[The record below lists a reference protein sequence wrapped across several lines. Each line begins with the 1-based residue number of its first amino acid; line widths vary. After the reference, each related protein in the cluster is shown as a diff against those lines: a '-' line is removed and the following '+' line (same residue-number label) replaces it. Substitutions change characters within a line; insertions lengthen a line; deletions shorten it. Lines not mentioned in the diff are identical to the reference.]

1 VAPSVCEQPPTTCVN
16 RRKWFWQT
24 VTNLCS
30 VQEIKLLLQLQIPNM
45 ECLIINKTRGCRPF
59 EGRMEK
65 DITFVNYS
73 YKKDTLPLTRTPV
86 TNKVLASPVWGPFTM
101 CCYKQVCLDQTN
113 CNHGSFQS
121 IFFTYQNLLCLQHSQ
136 DLGTCN
142 GQPILNRLTKAK
154 STLFL
159 CFLEN
164 GLPSPY

>member
-1 VAPSVCEQPPTTCVN
+1 VPCWLRVHAVRVAPSVCEQPPTTCVN

-45 ECLIINKTRGCRPF
+45 ECLIINKTNGCRPF

-86 TNKVLASPVWGPFTM
+86 TNKVLASPCG
-101 CCYKQVCLDQTN
+101 
-113 CNHGSFQS
+113 
-121 IFFTYQNLLCLQHSQ
+121 
-136 DLGTCN
+136 DLSPCVAIN
-142 GQPILNRLTKAK
+142 KFALTKPIA
-154 STLFL
+154 TMA
-159 CFLEN
+159 
-164 GLPSPY
+164 PSSQFSSHIKT